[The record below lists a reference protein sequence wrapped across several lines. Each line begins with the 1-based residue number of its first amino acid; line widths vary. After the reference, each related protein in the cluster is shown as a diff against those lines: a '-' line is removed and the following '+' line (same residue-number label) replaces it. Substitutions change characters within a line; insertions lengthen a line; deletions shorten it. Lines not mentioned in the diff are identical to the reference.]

1 MRIEQIS
8 TMIYAFVQQTGRD
21 LANTDG
27 CLSAIWARLCR
38 NIGLTASSDTFN
50 GKHVGNKGWNG
61 VPTLETIAQWVLFVD
76 VSKGGF
82 DPLTNVLTLKATS
95 KIGNRNL
102 NIPVWMWKLRV

>member
-1 MRIEQIS
+1 MRS
-8 TMIYAFVQQTGRD
+8 FNQTGRD

-27 CLSAIWARLCR
+27 CLSAIWARLCC

-61 VPTLETIAQWVLFVD
+61 VPTLETIAQWVLF
-76 VSKGGF
+76 GF
-82 DPLTNVLTLKATS
+82 DPLTNVLTLKTTS
-95 KIGNRNL
+95 KIGNRTL